1 MNNGMEKDRESNP
14 QDPLDTQAPRG
25 GFERF
30 EKFEKFESR
39 SQRSRPGEARG
50 CQSEGEAGQSS
61 PSNPSNPSNPLE
73 PSELEARVRDE
84 CRKSCRRNFWIELF
98 KTVAKVAGVV
108 LAAFGLSSFNEE
120 D

>member
-1 MNNGMEKDRESNP
+1 MKMFVGNNHMNNGMEKDRESHP
-14 QDPLDTQAPRG
+14 QDTLDSEEIPSSDGAT
-25 GFERF
+25 
-30 EKFEKFESR
+30 
-39 SQRSRPGEARG
+39 EADETKR
-50 CQSEGEAGQSS
+50 A
-61 PSNPSNPSNPLE
+61 
-73 PSELEARVRDE
+73 ELEERVRKE

>member
-1 MNNGMEKDRESNP
+1 MKHEVETDRHSNP
-14 QDPLDTQAPRG
+14 QDTLDTEEIPSSDGAT
-25 GFERF
+25 
-30 EKFEKFESR
+30 
-39 SQRSRPGEARG
+39 EADETKR
-50 CQSEGEAGQSS
+50 A
-61 PSNPSNPSNPLE
+61 
-73 PSELEARVRDE
+73 ELEERVRKE